1 MFQNKRAIIPG
12 LLTLS
17 NLTCGYL
24 SIVYASREE
33 FTIAGYLIL
42 ASAFFDLI
50 DGLAARLLKA
60 ASNFGVQLDSL
71 ADIVGFGA
79 PTAFLIYKFKLEEIG
94 NWGLAISLL
103 FLVAGALRLA
113 RFNTEV
119 SSDLKKHD
127 FKGIPIPVAAL
138 LVTLLVLAQIES
150 SLIPWSWKIF
160 FPAITIIAAAGM
172 VSSIKFAAFPKAN
185 AKFFKK
191 NPAATL
197 LLVATPF
204 AIWFYG
210 VTGLFVTFVFGI
222 LYNLA
227 QGYVS
232 FLKIKK

>member
-1 MFQNKRAIIPG
+1 MFRNKREIIPG

-33 FTIAGYLIL
+33 FVIAGYLIL

-60 ASNFGVQLDSL
+60 ASEFGVQLDSL
-71 ADIVGFGA
+71 ADIIGFGA
-79 PTAFLIYKFKLEEIG
+79 PTAFLIYKFKLEELG
-94 NWGLAISLL
+94 NWGLAISVL
-103 FLVAGALRLA
+103 FIVAGALRLA

-127 FKGIPIPVAAL
+127 FKGVPIPVAAL
-138 LVTLLVLAQIES
+138 IVTLLILAQLES
-150 SLIPWSWKIF
+150 DLIPWGWKWF
-160 FPAITIIAAAGM
+160 YPAVTVLASAGM
-172 VSSIKFAAFPKAN
+172 VSSLKFAAFPKPN
-185 AKFFKK
+185 ASFFKK
-191 NPAATL
+191 NPAPAL
-197 LLVATPF
+197 FIIATPL

-210 VTGLFVTFVFGI
+210 VTGLFITFIFGI